1 MTTTKPDSLSDGE
14 GGHTGGM
21 DPANLDGEPSE
32 AWVEQFEAASGMC
45 WDCGVEL
52 ATGGHAAGCRY
63 SPPRWVPAQQ
73 DAAYIAEVEAH
84 RRLIAAAPD
93 LLEALKGIIDDA
105 GSAFIY
111 SRLIHGNVDDEDAL
125 KALQN
130 DMAARINKAR
140 AAIAKAEAA
149 S

>member
-1 MTTTKPDSLSDGE
+1 MTNSVTTKPDSLSDGE
-14 GGHTGGM
+14 GGHTPGPWIHETEDAWGTVWA
-21 DPANLDGEPSE
+21 DKPVARVIGDSAEAEAN
-32 AWVEQFEAASGMC
+32 A
-45 WDCGVEL
+45 
-52 ATGGHAAGCRY
+52 
-63 SPPRWVPAQQ
+63 
-73 DAAYIAEVEAH
+73 
-84 RRLIAAAPD
+84 RLIASAPD

-140 AAIAKAEAA
+140 AAIAKAEAPPPNLEGK
-149 S
+149 

>member
-1 MTTTKPDSLSDGE
+1 MTKPDSLSDGE
-14 GGHTGGM
+14 GGNTGGM
-21 DPANLDGEPSE
+21 DPANFDGEPSE

-63 SPPRWVPAQQ
+63 APPRWVPAQQ

-84 RRLIAAAPD
+84 RRLISAAPD
-93 LLEALKGIIDDA
+93 LLEALKGLLASIDEMDPEQA
-105 GSAFIY
+105 HVSTVAY
-111 SRLIHGNVDDEDAL
+111 
-125 KALQN
+125 
-130 DMAARINKAR
+130 AR
-140 AAIAKAEAA
+140 AHEARAKAEAA